1 MLFIMVQGWEVG
13 RAVVLTRASA
23 QSRETGVNEHA
34 TQGRALDTLAAAEE
48 EEEEARELKQSAGS

>member
-1 MLFIMVQGWEVG
+1 V
-13 RAVVLTRASA
+13 ARASA

-48 EEEEARELKQSAGS
+48 EEEEEARELKQSAGS

>member
-1 MLFIMVQGWEVG
+1 V
-13 RAVVLTRASA
+13 ARASA